1 MVALISV
8 FLVTV
13 AMSMAALTLANAQRV
28 LHGDGGQESAES
40 HAESAEKE
48 GVQAGSVGAEGL
60 GLIAPDFVPQPWI
73 LQSLAAQSLLHL
85 HELGH
90 TLHLV
95 GRCVGHRVGFAV
107 MSAHC
112 CNKNVYV

>member
-48 GVQAGSVGAEGL
+48 GVQAGICGCRR
-60 GLIAPDFVPQPWI
+60 PW
-73 LQSLAAQSLLHL
+73 AH
-85 HELGH
+85 
-90 TLHLV
+90 
-95 GRCVGHRVGFAV
+95 
-107 MSAHC
+107 SARLRSC
-112 CNKNVYV
+112 KKTTG

>member
-60 GLIAPDFVPQPWI
+60 GLIAPDFVPARRQPVRSTV
-73 LQSLAAQSLLHL
+73 QSNPNLKAHL
-85 HELGH
+85 SHGSFNPWRPRASFTSTSWG
-90 TLHLV
+90 TLSTL
-95 GRCVGHRVGFAV
+95 
-107 MSAHC
+107 
-112 CNKNVYV
+112 